1 MLNFFII
8 TAYLACMLA
17 VGFTSSRRI
26 KGISGFYVS
35 DRSGSA
41 LLVSGSLLAT
51 IVGASQTLG
60 LAGLGYARGLVG
72 AWWMLVGSV
81 GLFIL
86 TFRLAGKVRATEV
99 YTLPELLKRQYGS
112 ETVKIVASLLISLA
126 WLGVIAAQ
134 VVAAGKIMTS
144 LWPVPLWLSVVVMGG
159 VFVGYTA
166 LGGQYSVLKTD
177 FIQFII
183 ILAGVVACLVLSVD
197 AAGGFSAMA
206 KTLPPSHFS
215 FPVSE
220 QFTGNDLLVFL
231 LFVGSTFLVGPD
243 IYSRLLSARSPAA
256 AKRAALT
263 AALVMIPLAFVITLI
278 GVSARVLFPGI
289 PAEKA
294 FPTVVMNLLPTGVN
308 GFVIAAL
315 LAAVMSTAATCL
327 LTTSTIV
334 VSDVLRPLLKGSH
347 ATDKKMLLYSRV
359 AIVLIGLFSV
369 LIALHAQGIISALL
383 MAYTIYSGGLVIPV
397 IFGFSA
403 KRFSLNH
410 VGAMGAVATGGVLA
424 LVLKLSSHE
433 SLLVICFP
441 VSLLVL
447 FAGSRA
453 AVHFGQKETP

>member
-1 MLNFFII
+1 MLNFIII
-8 TAYLACMLA
+8 TAYLACMLV

-26 KGISGFYVS
+26 KGIAGFYVS

-81 GLFIL
+81 GLIIL

-112 ETVKIVASLLISLA
+112 ESLKIIASLLISLA

-159 VFVGYTA
+159 VFVGYTT

-183 ILAGVVACLVLSVD
+183 ILAGVVACLVLSVN

-206 KTLPPSHFS
+206 KTLPASHFS

-220 QFTGNDLLVFL
+220 QFTWNDLLIFL
-231 LFVGSTFLVGPD
+231 LFVGSTYLVGPD
-243 IYSRLLSARSPAA
+243 IYSRLLSARSPAT
-256 AKRAALT
+256 AKRATLT

-278 GVSARVLFPGI
+278 GVCARVLFPGI
-289 PAEKA
+289 PAENA
-294 FPTVVMNLLPTGVN
+294 FPAVVMNLLPAGVN

-347 ATDKKMLLYSRV
+347 ATDKRMLLYSRIV
-359 AIVLIGLFSV
+359 IVLVGLFSV
-369 LIALHAQGIISALL
+369 LIALHAQGIISSLL
-383 MAYTIYSGGLVIPV
+383 MAYTVYSGGLVIPV
-397 IFGFSA
+397 IFGFYA

-410 VGAMGAVATGGVLA
+410 VGAMGAVATGGGLA
-424 LVLKLSSHE
+424 LALKLSSLDG
-433 SLLVICFP
+433 LLVVCFP

-447 FAGSRA
+447 FAVSRA
-453 AVHFGQKETP
+453 AAHRGQKETR

>member
-8 TAYLACMLA
+8 TAYLACMLG
-17 VGFTSSRRI
+17 VGFTNSRRI
-26 KGISGFYVS
+26 RGIAGFYVS

-41 LLVSGSLLAT
+41 LLISGSLLAT

-112 ETVKIVASLLISLA
+112 ETVKIVASLLISIA

-159 VFVGYTA
+159 VFVGYTTM
-166 LGGQYSVLKTD
+166 GGQYSVLKTD

-183 ILAGVVACLVLSVD
+183 LLAGVVACLVLSVN

-206 KTLPPSHFS
+206 ETLPPSHFS

-220 QFTGNDLLVFL
+220 QFTGNELLIFL
-231 LFVGSTFLVGPD
+231 LFVGSTYLVGPD
-243 IYSRLLSARSPAA
+243 IYSRLLSARSPAT
-256 AKRAALT
+256 AKRATLT

-289 PAEKA
+289 PAENA
-294 FPTVVMNLLPTGVN
+294 FPTVVMNLLPAGVN
-308 GFVIAAL
+308 GVVIAAL

-334 VSDVLRPLLKGSH
+334 VSDVLRPLLGGSH
-347 ATDKKMLLYSRV
+347 ATDKRMLLYSRI

-369 LIALHAQGIISALL
+369 IIALHAQGIISALL
-383 MAYTIYSGGLVIPV
+383 MAYTVYSGGLVIPV
-397 IFGFSA
+397 IFGFYA

-424 LVLKLSSHE
+424 LALKLSSHE

-447 FAGSRA
+447 FAASRA
-453 AVHFGQKETP
+453 AAHFGQKETR

>member
-8 TAYLACMLA
+8 TAYLSCMLA
-17 VGFTSSRRI
+17 VGYTSSRRI

-35 DRSGSA
+35 DRSGSP

-86 TFRLAGKVRATEV
+86 TFLLAGKVRATEV

-183 ILAGVVACLVLSVD
+183 ILAGVVACLVLSVN

-206 KTLPPSHFS
+206 ETLPPSHFS

-231 LFVGSTFLVGPD
+231 LFVGSTYLVGPD

-294 FPTVVMNLLPTGVN
+294 FPTVVMNLLPAGVN

-347 ATDKKMLLYSRV
+347 ATDKRMLLYSRV

-383 MAYTIYSGGLVIPV
+383 MAYTVYSGGLVIPV
-397 IFGFSA
+397 IFGFYA